1 MIITTSERSHLN
13 FYKQFKFHAQI
24 NGYDKMFNLGA
35 GYFFFVV
42 VAVFFCLIFLKQKIF
57 RYNSD
62 CCLSLIS

>member
-13 FYKQFKFHAQI
+13 FYKFHAQI
-24 NGYDKMFNLGA
+24 NWYDKIFNLGT
-35 GYFFFVV
+35 GYFCFVV
-42 VAVFFCLIFLKQKIF
+42 VAVFFLFDFLKQKIF